1 MKLDVNL
8 DKFCKTG
15 GGPVRLGDEP
25 TDVPRLYRDKKD
37 YEKRLAEFREE
48 IDQLQSLM
56 YAHNRY
62 GLLLIFQAM
71 DAAGKDGTIR
81 EVIRGVNPHG
91 VEVHAFKRPSEQ
103 DLDHDFLWRTTQKL
117 PPRGTIGIFN
127 RSYYEEVLVVRVHP
141 EIVTQYQ
148 RLPAEQTAD
157 LESLWKGRFE
167 DIRALE
173 RYAYRNGIHVLKFF
187 LHVSKEEQA
196 ERFLSRLEDREK
208 YWKFSAEDLKEREF
222 WHDYRKVYEAA
233 IGATATPESP
243 WCVVPADDKRNMRL
257 IVAALVL
264 RKMRSFDMHYPEI
277 EACRGKEM
285 KLLEAALR
293 AEVNQGKRPA

>member
-8 DKFCKTG
+8 DQFCKTG
-15 GGPVRLGDEP
+15 DGPVRLGDEA
-25 TDVPRLYRDKKD
+25 TDRPPLYRDKKD
-37 YEKRLAEFREE
+37 YEKRLLEFREE
-48 IDQLQSLM
+48 IDELQTLM

-91 VEVHAFKRPSEQ
+91 VEVHAFKRPSEAE
-103 DLDHDFLWRTTQKL
+103 LDHDFLWRTTQKL
-117 PPRGTIGIFN
+117 PPRGTIGVFN

-157 LESLWKGRFE
+157 LEALWKGRFE

-173 RYAYRNGIHVLKFF
+173 RYAHRNGIHVLKFF
-187 LHVSKEEQA
+187 LHVSKDEQA
-196 ERFLSRLEDREK
+196 RRFLSRLEDREK
-208 YWKFSAEDLKEREF
+208 YWKFSIEDLKEREF
-222 WHDYRKVYEAA
+222 WHDYRKAYEEA
-233 IGATATPESP
+233 IRETATPESP

-257 IVAALVL
+257 IVAALIL
-264 RKMRSFDMHYPEI
+264 RKLRSFDMQYPEI
-277 EACRGKEM
+277 DAGRRREM
-285 KLLEAALR
+285 KALEADLR
-293 AEVNQGKRPA
+293 AQVSQGDKSA